1 MAASDD
7 LLIANGVDAITADYL
22 LARAA
27 SPLAAPL
34 RVPVEVVIDMIE
46 DPAAVTCD
54 EATGGI
60 TGARQYLHSY
70 VDLDGTVRH
79 VVTDILATAVEGMKE
94 HT

>member
-1 MAASDD
+1 M
-7 LLIANGVDAITADYL
+7 
-22 LARAA
+22 
-27 SPLAAPL
+27 
-34 RVPVEVVIDMIE
+34 RVPVEVVTHVIE

-79 VVTDILATAVEGMKE
+79 VVTDILARAVERMKE